1 MDEKGKIDKTGR
13 RFENVMPAK
22 TRKEVYKTMVRTSIM
37 DDIFYLAQ
45 RQGRIS
51 FYMTCSGEE
60 ASVVASAA
68 ALKPSDQVFAQYRE
82 QGLFLW
88 RGFGLDEV
96 ANQCCST
103 AKDPGKGRQ
112 MPVHYGSK
120 ELHVHTISSPLGT
133 QLPHAVGAAYHM
145 KLKEEKQVAAC
156 YFGEGASSEGDFHA
170 ALNFASTL
178 QCPVLFLCRNNGY
191 AISTPTEEQY
201 HGDGVLSRGQG
212 YGIDALRVDGNDAI
226 AVYAAVSDARSKCL
240 STQSPVLLELVTYR
254 SGHHSTSDDSTRYR
268 DPDELQTA
276 GYQLSAIDRFRAYLY
291 SSKLWTA
298 QEDREFRDNTR
309 AECLD
314 ALEGAERERKPSVT
328 DMMSDVY
335 QTVPKHLHEQQY
347 AALRQR
353 GVDDL

>member
-1 MDEKGKIDKTGR
+1 
-13 RFENVMPAK
+13 MPTE
-22 TRKEVYKTMVRTSIM
+22 TRKEVYKTMVRTSVM

-68 ALKPSDQVFAQYRE
+68 ALNQSDEVFAQYRE

-103 AKDPGKGRQ
+103 TKDPGKGRQ

-145 KLKEEKQVAAC
+145 KLKEEKRIAAC

-268 DPDELQTA
+268 DPDELQSV
-276 GYQLSAIDRFRAYLY
+276 GHQLSAIDRFRAYLY
-291 SSKLWTA
+291 DRKLWTD
-298 QEDREFRDNTR
+298 QEDREFRDHVR
-309 AECLD
+309 AECLH
-314 ALEGAERERKPSVT
+314 ALEAAERERKPPVT
-328 DMMSDVY
+328 GMMSDVY
-335 QTVPKHLHEQQY
+335 ETVPKHLHEQQY
-347 AALRQR
+347 AALHQM